1 MSELRTH
8 PADLTLSP
16 EVVGHQ
22 RFLFVRLPPSGVDGA
37 LADALDGLGQGM
49 ENMHDVAGHPS
60 ADALQRG
67 RFQFLRA
74 EPTLSAARD
83 LPHPA
88 ILSAHALIRLEGTM
102 LDPLLRYEE
111 GVRKLIAPGGGT
123 VETLAGVQRP
133 RSYTSYAMTQFAYAP
148 ALAPQPGAA
157 CPIGVVTPQNKTAA
171 WWAMDWMQRESF
183 FLPRYDAQARLVAK
197 GHALAAAVGIPY
209 IVRRN
214 VHAPEHY
221 GREGDYDFVPYFEF
235 AEEHAPIFRAV
246 MAALRDTAQNPEWA
260 YVREGP
266 EWWGRRVGSA
276 AALWE
281 NRPGLQDLTE

>member
-22 RFLFVRLPPSGVDGA
+22 RFLFICLPPSGVDGA

-49 ENMHDVAGHPS
+49 ENIHDVAGYPS

-133 RSYTSYAMTQFAYAP
+133 
-148 ALAPQPGAA
+148 
-157 CPIGVVTPQNKTAA
+157 IGVVTPQNKTAA

-197 GHALAAAVGIPY
+197 GHALAAAAGIPY

-246 MAALRDTAQNPEWA
+246 MAALRDTAENPEWT

-266 EWWGRRVGSA
+266 EWWGRRVGYA

-281 NRPGLQDLTE
+281 NRPGLQDLP

>member
-1 MSELRTH
+1 MSESRTH
-8 PADLTLSP
+8 PADLNLSP
-16 EVVGHQ
+16 DVTGYQ
-22 RFLFVRLPPSGVDGA
+22 RFLFVHLPPGGANGA
-37 LADALDGLGQGM
+37 LAAGLDGLGKGM
-49 ENMHDVAGHPS
+49 ENMYDVAGYPS
-60 ADALQRG
+60 ADACQRG

-74 EPTLSAARD
+74 EPTLSTARD

-88 ILSAHALIRLEGTM
+88 ILSAHALIRLEGAT
-102 LDPLLRYEE
+102 LAPLLSYEE
-111 GVRKLIAPGGGT
+111 GVRQLIEPRGGT
-123 VETLAGVQRP
+123 LETLAGVQRP
-133 RSYTSYAMTQFAYAP
+133 RSYTSFAMTQFAYAP

-157 CPIGVVTPQNKTAA
+157 CPMGVVTPQNKTAA
-171 WWAMDWMQRESF
+171 WWVMDWMQRESF

-197 GHALAAAVGIPY
+197 GHALAAAAGIPY

-221 GREGDYDFVPYFEF
+221 GRAGHYDFVPYFEF
-235 AEEHAPIFRAV
+235 AEEHAAIFRAV

-266 EWWGRRVGSA
+266 EWWGRRVRGA

-281 NRPGLQDLTE
+281 N

>member
-1 MSELRTH
+1 MSELRTY
-8 PADLTLSP
+8 PADLNLSP

-22 RFLFVRLPPSGVDGA
+22 RFLFVCLPPSGGDGA
-37 LADALDGLGQGM
+37 LANALDGLSKGM
-49 ENMHDVAGHPS
+49 ENMHDVVGHPS
-60 ADALQRG
+60 ADALQGG

-74 EPTLSAARD
+74 EPTLSTARD

-88 ILSAHALIRLEGTM
+88 ILSAHALIRLEGAT

-111 GVRKLIAPGGGT
+111 GVHKLIEPRGGT

-148 ALAPQPGAA
+148 ALAPQPGTT

-183 FLPRYDAQARLVAK
+183 FLPRYDTQARLVAK

-221 GREGDYDFVPYFEF
+221 GRAGNYDFVPYFEF
-235 AEEHAPIFRAV
+235 AEEHAPIFRAI
-246 MAALRDTAQNPEWA
+246 MAALRDTNQNPEWA

-266 EWWGRRVGSA
+266 EWWGYRVGYA

-281 NRPGLQDLTE
+281 NRPGLHDLT